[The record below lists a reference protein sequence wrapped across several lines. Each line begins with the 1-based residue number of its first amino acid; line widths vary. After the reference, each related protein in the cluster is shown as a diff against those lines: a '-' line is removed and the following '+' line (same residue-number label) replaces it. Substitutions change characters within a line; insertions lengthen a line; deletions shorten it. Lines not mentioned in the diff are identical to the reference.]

1 MTDLFDS
8 PTPTEK
14 AAFRARLAEATGRA
28 LDAAGQPFIPAAER
42 WMKEAA
48 RRESL
53 RTPENKEAV
62 REAHRE
68 QRDAMRDVRRDQ
80 KAFEMARDEV
90 QWWNVWNGERRA
102 ARLVVRDTKAIAA
115 EKRALRREAEKD
127 YPQPLT
133 TFAAKVHA
141 LHLVPTFLWSS
152 LSDSFLSGA
161 AVAGSATAIALN
173 VAAVAL
179 GGRHVATAVA
189 PTDTSALQPT
199 AAEADL
205 LQRLDPAEWMRFAE
219 PRGLSDAISSGG
231 KLTPSGITAKFT
243 LNGTMDLDKLRKA
256 TPHLRAAL
264 RLAAGVRL
272 ELREGATGGHA
283 VLTLRTRS
291 KADNLNMTG
300 WQPGDPW
307 AVDTVTGE
315 TIPVPLGK
323 RILFAGT
330 SGAGKSWS
338 ARPLMAEASE
348 RPDHR
353 LVIFDRKYVE
363 ARNWEHRAR
372 TASELDDMYALC
384 EELVAEGEARLKL
397 IPRGEDVV
405 SISPERP
412 RITVF
417 VDEGGELLSDCK
429 GKVDV
434 GDGEKIDYA
443 DIVDTLRTVA
453 RKYRAAEIIIVWCTQ
468 KPTLTGDG
476 HGLDSQ
482 IAGQVTIKLALAL
495 ATATDTSTVF
505 GNDAVEK
512 GWKAHELPM
521 PGYALLRDQELGP
534 NQSTNM
540 IKMRAMSPKHV
551 IALPS
556 KPIWSR
562 GGGGQA
568 TKADLRKRAAYEA
581 EPAANP
587 WEADMGAAP
596 ADPVKAAPAAPVKA
610 APKPVKVKPADRD
623 DMIME
628 VLAEDP
634 CLPLSEVARRVG
646 AHKQT
651 VKRRLEQME
660 ADGLVE
666 KDADGCWTPAG

>member
-1 MTDLFDS
+1 MPDLFDS

-14 AAFRARLAEATGRA
+14 AGDRPAFRARLAEATGRA

-80 KAFEMARDEV
+80 KAFETARDEV

-115 EKRALRREAEKD
+115 EKRSLRREAEKD
-127 YPQPLT
+127 YPQTLT
-133 TFAAKVHA
+133 AFAAKMHA

-179 GGRHVATAVA
+179 GGRHVATPVA
-189 PTDTSALQPT
+189 EPVAGALQPSQ
-199 AAEADL
+199 AEADL

-219 PRGLSDAISSGG
+219 PRGLADVISAGG

-348 RPDHR
+348 RDDHR

-372 TASELDDMYALC
+372 TACELDDMYALC

-443 DIVDTLRTVA
+443 DIINTLRTVA
-453 RKYRAAEIIIVWCTQ
+453 RKYRSAEIIIVWCTQ
-468 KPTLTGDG
+468 KPTLSGDG

-495 ATATDTSTVF
+495 ATATDTMTVF
-505 GNDAVEK
+505 GNDAIEK

-521 PGYALLRDQELGP
+521 PGYAILRDQELGP
-534 NQSTNM
+534 NQSTNT

-551 IALPS
+551 IALPD
-556 KPIWSR
+556 KPIWGR
-562 GGGGQA
+562 DNGRA
-568 TKADLRKRAAYEA
+568 TKADLSKRAAYEA
-581 EPAANP
+581 DPAANP
-587 WEADMGAAP
+587 WEGEVEP
-596 ADPVKAAPAAPVKA
+596 QPKAAPAAEPKVKPA
-610 APKPVKVKPADRD
+610 VDKVKPADRD
-623 DMIME
+623 DLIME
-628 VLAEDP
+628 ALAEEP
-634 CLPLSEVARRVG
+634 CLTLSELARRVG

-651 VKRRLEQME
+651 VKRRLEQMR
-660 ADGLVE
+660 ADGLVDQDE
-666 KDADGCWTPAG
+666 QGCWVPVG

>member
-8 PTPTEK
+8 PTPAEK
-14 AAFRARLAEATGRA
+14 AAWRAEQYARVKAAVNRA
-28 LDAAGQPFIPAAER
+28 LDSAGEPFIPAAER
-42 WMKEAA
+42 WAKAAA

-53 RTPENKEAV
+53 RTEENLAAV

-80 KAFEMARDEV
+80 KAFETARDEV

-102 ARLVVRDTKAIAA
+102 ARMVVRDSKAIAA

-127 YPQPLT
+127 YPSTLLS
-133 TFAAKVHA
+133 FAARCHA
-141 LHLVPTFLWSS
+141 AHLVPTFLWSA
-152 LSDSFLSGA
+152 LSDGFLADA
-161 AVAGSATAIALN
+161 AVAGSVAAVAAN
-173 VAAVAL
+173 VAVVAL

-189 PTDTSALQPT
+189 PVDTSALQPT

-205 LQRLDPAEWMRFAE
+205 LQRLDPAEWLRFAE
-219 PRGLSDAISSGG
+219 PRGLSDAVSSGG
-231 KLTPSGITAKFT
+231 KLTPSGIVAKLT
-243 LNGTMDLDKLRKA
+243 LNNTLDTEKLRKSTA
-256 TPHLRAAL
+256 QIRAAL
-264 RLAAGVRL
+264 RLPADVRM
-272 ELREGATGGHA
+272 EIRDGATGGHA
-283 VLTLRTRS
+283 TLTLRTRS
-291 KADNLNMTG
+291 KADDLNMTG

-353 LVIFDRKYVE
+353 LVIFDRKHVE

-372 TASELDDMYALC
+372 TACELDDMYALC

-405 SISPERP
+405 TISPERP

-434 GDGEKIDYA
+434 GDGEKVDYA

-521 PGYALLRDQELGP
+521 PGYALLRDQERGP

-551 IALPS
+551 IALPG

-562 GGGGQA
+562 GGDGHA

-587 WEADMGAAP
+587 WEADMDAAP
-596 ADPVKAAPAAPVKA
+596 VEPVKAKA

-628 VLAEDP
+628 VLSEEP

>member
-14 AAFRARLAEATGRA
+14 AACRAEQYARVKAAVNRA
-28 LDAAGQPFIPAAER
+28 LDAAGEPFIPAAER
-42 WMKEAA
+42 WTKAAA

-53 RTPENKEAV
+53 RTEENLAAV
-62 REAHRE
+62 RDAHRE

-80 KAFEMARDEV
+80 KAFETARDEV

-102 ARLVVRDTKAIAA
+102 ARMVVRDSKAIAA

-127 YPQPLT
+127 YPATLL
-133 TFAAKVHA
+133 TFAARCHA
-141 LHLVPTFLWSS
+141 AHLVPTFLWSA
-152 LSDSFLSGA
+152 LSDGFLA
-161 AVAGSATAIALN
+161 DVAVAGSVAAVAAN

-189 PTDTSALQPT
+189 PADTSALQPT

-205 LQRLDPAEWMRFAE
+205 LQRLDPAEWVRFAE
-219 PRGLSDAISSGG
+219 PRGLSDVISSGG
-231 KLTPSGITAKFT
+231 KLTPSGITAKLT
-243 LNGTMDLDKLRKA
+243 LNNTMDTEKLRKSTA
-256 TPHLRAAL
+256 QIRAAL
-264 RLAAGVRL
+264 RLPADVRM
-272 ELREGATGGHA
+272 EIRDGATGGHA
-283 VLTLRTRS
+283 MLTLRTRS
-291 KADNLNMTG
+291 KADNMNMTG

-353 LVIFDRKYVE
+353 LVIFDRKHVE

-372 TASELDDMYALC
+372 TACELDDMYALC
-384 EELVAEGEARLKL
+384 EELVEEGEARLKL

-405 SISPERP
+405 TISPERP

-434 GDGEKIDYA
+434 GDGEKVDYA
-443 DIVDTLRTVA
+443 DIVNTLRTVA

-551 IALPS
+551 IALPG

-587 WEADMGAAP
+587 WEGDI
-596 ADPVKAAPAAPVKA
+596 DTAPAAPVKA